1 MEIIPRED
9 FKDARS
15 IPARFSRYDPR
26 SYKFNETEVIVNL
39 KGCSNVRPPAAL
51 WCAVYL
57 LLARRRGSYCAL
69 IAPDDR
75 AVALHLTDWGLFRIL
90 EQGGVSFD
98 KLCVTGERQLDPA
111 STFSV
116 LLPLTRF
123 DNVTDAEDLTN
134 RIHHSLM
141 ESRQGVVNLSH
152 VIYET
157 FSELANNAA
166 EHSVSEIGAYGLVLL
181 DISQGDRRFV
191 CGVADGGIGI
201 QTSLMCNPKHQP
213 YGYYEWAAMER
224 ATEELVSGTQDS
236 YRGIGL
242 YETVEQMRTPKR
254 FLIIHSGN
262 GIISKGEKLTT
273 RITSTRLFPG
283 TMAYFS
289 IPIMHTK
296 AGADEQ

>member
-1 MEIIPRED
+1 MEIVPNRN
-9 FKDARS
+9 FRDARS

-26 SYKFNETEVIVNL
+26 SEKFSEREVIVNL
-39 KGCSNVRPPAAL
+39 RDCTAVGPPALL

-57 LLARRRGSYCAL
+57 LLARWRGSDCL
-69 IAPDDR
+69 LVAPGDVT
-75 AVALHLTDWGLFRIL
+75 VAQRLMDLGLFPVL
-90 EQGGVSFD
+90 KQESVSVEWQHGF
-98 KLCVTGERQLDPA
+98 A
-111 STFSV
+111 STSSV

-134 RIHHSLM
+134 RIHYSLL
-141 ESRQGVVNLSH
+141 ESRDGAANLSH
-152 VIYET
+152 LIYET

-166 EHSVSEIGAYGLVLL
+166 EHSISEIGAYGLVLL

-201 QTSLMCNPKHQP
+201 QTSLLRNPIHQQ

-242 YETVEQMRTPKR
+242 YETVEQMRIPGR
-254 FLIIHSGN
+254 ELIIHSGT

-283 TMAYFS
+283 TMVSFS
-289 IPIMHTK
+289 IPITDTI